1 MAGRKNASPLELSPG
16 PRLSRMCKGEPDS
29 FRYANE
35 VSSKA
40 FLLCFK
46 KGGTTATIRPFH
58 YERGFFIA

>member
-1 MAGRKNASPLELSPG
+1 
-16 PRLSRMCKGEPDS
+16 MCKGEPDS

-46 KGGTTATIRPFH
+46 KGWYHGH
-58 YERGFFIA
+58 DSSLSL